1 MSFPASFYYHD
12 VLSPEETRQ
21 LLTEDQSYLVR
32 RSPLNPD
39 KFILSYFVNSRIKHE
54 IIENE
59 KKVRK
64 NVSFQDVSGDI
75 EDMVSSNQNCVHA
88 VVPPPP
94 GEDHNP
100 DPKSR
105 DEILAR
111 KMKLPCKVADIIN
124 SPMDSFNDLLTRPGL
139 SSKQIEVCHDIRRR
153 GKNKSEGKSDDED
166 DCDDGPQDEHPS
178 TSSSKTKRK
187 GAGSKAK
194 KKQSARKNSSTAD
207 REAKDVAKTVKEKTK
222 KKAKVAIRK
231 AKLAAVNNVQKK
243 DNPEVT
249 RGRRRE
255 KQPQCYVCYST
266 FDNSKRLSDHL
277 NSHRVRK
284 CEPCGS

>member
-12 VLSPEETRQ
+12 VLSPEEARQ

-39 KFILSYFVNSRIKHE
+39 KFILSYFVNNRIKHE

-111 KMKLPCKVADIIN
+111 KMKLPFKVVDILN

-139 SSKQIEVCHDIRRR
+139 SPKQIEVCHDIRRR
-153 GKNKSEGKSDDED
+153 GKNKSEDKSEDED
-166 DCDDGPQDEHPS
+166 DFDDGDDGPQDEHPS

-194 KKQSARKNSSTAD
+194 KRQSARKNSSTAG
-207 REAKDVAKTVKEKTK
+207 REAKDAAKTAKEKTK

-243 DNPEVT
+243 DKPEVT
-249 RGRRRE
+249 RERRRE
-255 KQPQCYVCYST
+255 KQP
-266 FDNSKRLSDHL
+266 
-277 NSHRVRK
+277 
-284 CEPCGS
+284 